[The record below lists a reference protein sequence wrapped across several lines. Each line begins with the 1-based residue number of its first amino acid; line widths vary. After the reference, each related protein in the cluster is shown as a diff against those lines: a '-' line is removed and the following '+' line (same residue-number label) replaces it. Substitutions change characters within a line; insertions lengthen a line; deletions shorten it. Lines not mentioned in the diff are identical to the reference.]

1 MLLTLNISLV
11 MIIGYLMG
19 SFPTAYLVGKLI
31 RGIDIREHGS
41 GNVGATNTLRV
52 LGTGWGILVLV
63 IDIAKGYGAML
74 VAWKLFTFMGIVS
87 PSFGLL
93 MVALSAIL
101 GHVFTC
107 FLNFKGGRGVAT
119 AAGVFLFLMPIQLL
133 LALGVFIITVA
144 ITRYVSLGSIIAAI
158 SLFLFELWTNL
169 INNFASWQFLIA
181 VIAVVVFIIVKHKP
195 NMQRLAEGTEN
206 QISFSKKK

>member
-181 VIAVVVFIIVKHKP
+181 VIAVVLFIIVKHKP